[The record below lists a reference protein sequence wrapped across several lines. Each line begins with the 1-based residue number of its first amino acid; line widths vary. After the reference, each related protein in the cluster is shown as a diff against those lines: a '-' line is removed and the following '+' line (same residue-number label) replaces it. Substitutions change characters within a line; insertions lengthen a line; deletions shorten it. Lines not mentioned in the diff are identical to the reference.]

1 MIMRTESDFLGSMRI
16 PEEALYGIHS
26 LRARNNFPDQTP
38 FHAEWYRALGLV
50 KKASYLTARS
60 YFEAVIRKY
69 FGPADEEMN
78 VISHHGTT
86 APPHQGTSGL
96 AGERTSEQVDEEKNV
111 ISHHG
116 TTAPPHQGTSGPADE
131 EKNVISHH
139 GTTAPR
145 HQGTS
150 GPVDEEKNVISHHG
164 TTAPRHQ
171 GTSGQAAERR
181 GGFSLDKLLTQKE
194 ILNLLI
200 AAASEMAEGR
210 YFEHFIVPAVSGG
223 AGTSINMNINE
234 ILANAGLIK
243 AGTKPG
249 NYQRIDPIEDANIF
263 QSTNDVIPTALRVSA
278 MFLLGDLEKAIN
290 ELRFAIEQHE
300 TLHQNDLRTG
310 FTQMQE
316 AVPSSFGKLFSTY
329 SEALSRDWWRVSK
342 CFERIK
348 LVNLG
353 GGAIGTGLSVPR
365 YFIMEV
371 VSNLQTLTALPLA
384 RSENLSDAT
393 SNLDAFVE
401 VHAILKSH
409 AVNLEKMVS
418 DLRLLA
424 SDLVNSHADQWTSGQ
439 SDEEKNVINHH
450 GTTAPPHHGISG
462 QADQW
467 TSGQS
472 DEEKNVINHHGTTAP
487 PHHGISGQAD
497 QWTSGQSDEEKNVIN
512 HHGTTAPPHHGIS
525 GQADK
530 RTSGQEDEEKN
541 VICHHCTT
549 TPRHHGTSG
558 PADTFPETP
567 ERETR
572 QLELPRVQ
580 VGSSIMPGKINPV
593 IPEFVISA
601 AHKIYANDQVIT
613 SLCAQGCLELNAYLP
628 VIGHALLESLKL
640 LIACDQTLKTN
651 LFNGLAIHPAISRE
665 MLFRSPAVTTALI
678 PLIGYNKAAELA
690 KYMLTRGTDIFSA
703 NRDLQCI
710 PEARLNQL
718 LLPENL
724 LKLGY
729 TLSDLEKEGEENE
742 KC

>member
-1 MIMRTESDFLGSMRI
+1 MRTESDFLGSMQV

-26 LRARNNFPDQTP
+26 LRARNNFPDRTP
-38 FHAEWYRALGLV
+38 FHAEWYLALALV
-50 KKASYLTARS
+50 KKACYLTARD

-69 FGPADEEMN
+69 FEQTAGRTSEQVAEEKN
-78 VISHHGTT
+78 VNSHHGTT
-86 APPHQGTSGL
+86 APQHLGTSG
-96 AGERTSEQVDEEKNV
+96 QMDEEKNV
-111 ISHHG
+111 NSHHG
-116 TTAPPHQGTSGPADE
+116 TTAPQ
-131 EKNVISHH
+131 HH
-139 GTTAPR
+139 
-145 HQGTS
+145 
-150 GPVDEEKNVISHHG
+150 
-164 TTAPRHQ
+164 
-171 GTSGQAAERR
+171 GTSGQADEWR
-181 GGFSLDKLLTQKE
+181 GGYSLEELLLKKE

-243 AGTKPG
+243 AGTEPG

-290 ELRFAIEQHE
+290 ELRFGIEHHE
-300 TLHQNDLRTG
+300 TLHQNDLRIG

-424 SDLVNSHADQWTSGQ
+424 SDLVNSHMDNWTSGPVK
-439 SDEEKNVINHH
+439 SSNPHTLLPFNTNHE
-450 GTTAPPHHGISG
+450 P
-462 QADQW
+462 
-467 TSGQS
+467 
-472 DEEKNVINHHGTTAP
+472 
-487 PHHGISGQAD
+487 
-497 QWTSGQSDEEKNVIN
+497 
-512 HHGTTAPPHHGIS
+512 
-525 GQADK
+525 
-530 RTSGQEDEEKN
+530 RTPERETRN
-541 VICHHCTT
+541 
-549 TPRHHGTSG
+549 
-558 PADTFPETP
+558 ANPETQNP

-601 AHKIYANDQVIT
+601 AHKIYANDQLIA

-628 VIGHALLESLKL
+628 VIGHALIESLKL

-678 PLIGYNKAAELA
+678 PLIGYNKAADLA
-690 KYMLTRGTDIFSA
+690 KYMLTQGTDIFSA
-703 NRDLQCI
+703 NRELQCI
-710 PEARLNQL
+710 PEARLKQL

-742 KC
+742 KS